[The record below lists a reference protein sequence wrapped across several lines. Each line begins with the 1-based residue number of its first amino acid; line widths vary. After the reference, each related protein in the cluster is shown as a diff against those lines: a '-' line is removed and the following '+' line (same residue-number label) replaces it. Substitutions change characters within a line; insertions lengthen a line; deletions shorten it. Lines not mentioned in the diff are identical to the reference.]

1 MIGPLSLIQRWMEG
15 TQSGVSGHFAVPRVE
30 WGSKYEAGH
39 AVHLHQKKRAKT
51 VLDWE
56 TVWKQW
62 SVMKEIV
69 QQVTDGTD
77 QLNPANRKIQI
88 RSDKKNNETETIKIL
103 IQEKTK

>member
-15 TQSGVSGHFAVPRVE
+15 TQSGVSGHFAVPRAE

-62 SVMKEIV
+62 SAMKENV
-69 QQVTDGTD
+69 QQV
-77 QLNPANRKIQI
+77 NRRNRPIKPSKQKNTN
-88 RSDKKNNETETIKIL
+88 KK
-103 IQEKTK
+103 